1 MCDAKENR
9 EKHASRPQD
18 FTRPFFTRDFLSR
31 HARQTKRE
39 GLTRSLLKAYKLSG
53 TKRRRYYKRQRFSR
67 RHFARVCTFSI
78 QVHSQVLEDIHV
90 RRMSDGRH
98 GGGAAFAVNV
108 RDGLCANV
116 QN

>member
-53 TKRRRYYKRQRFSR
+53 TKRRR
-67 RHFARVCTFSI
+67 HFARVCTFSI